1 MSNNSHYPA
10 VKRYPLLHLISGL
23 YKLAAWLVFIA
34 AIFTFII
41 SVPSTRYISSGMIFS
56 LGLLYLLSGGFGGLS
71 LYVMARLID
80 LFLET
85 NDHTR
90 QMAETLHEQNRL
102 LKQMYRRQANPY
114 PRPSDAIAERQAR
127 LLPKQPEI

>member
-1 MSNNSHYPA
+1 MSNNHPYPA
-10 VKRYPLLHLISGL
+10 VKRYPLLHLISVL
-23 YKLAAWLVFIA
+23 YKLAAYVVFALSAVAVIGLLLA
-34 AIFTFII
+34 TGRSPLALIFPF
-41 SVPSTRYISSGMIFS
+41 
-56 LGLLYLLSGGFGGLS
+56 GLLYLLSGGFGGLS

-90 QMAETLHEQNRL
+90 QMAETLQEQNRL

-114 PRPSDAIAERQAR
+114 PRPSDAIAERQTR

>member
-1 MSNNSHYPA
+1 MSNNHPYPA
-10 VKRYPLLHLISGL
+10 VKRYPLLHLISVL
-23 YKLAAWLVFIA
+23 YKLAAYV
-34 AIFTFII
+34 IFAL
-41 SVPSTRYISSGMIFS
+41 SAVAVV
-56 LGLLYLLSGGFGGLS
+56 GLLVSNPFGLIFPFGLIYLLSGGFGGLS

-90 QMAETLHEQNRL
+90 QMAETLQEQNRL

-114 PRPSDAIAERQAR
+114 PRPSDAIAERQTR